1 MHGEETDNVIL
12 IESEGAQLMSEEET
26 KGGAS
31 INLREFDLCREE
43 IE

>member
-1 MHGEETDNVIL
+1 VHGEETDNTII
-12 IESEGAQLMSEEET
+12 IESEGAQLMCEEET

-31 INLREFDLCREE
+31 INLREFDLCKEE